1 MKNSFSILELIL
13 VLFILS
19 LITTTFY
26 FKPYQNKLLDATN
39 RIELYL
45 KETRYQA
52 LIDNKENKEDSLWF
66 RKRWTFKFF
75 NCANAK
81 GIYYVIYSD
90 ENKQGHPNE
99 NESLLDPLTKKRV
112 YSSNSCEY
120 DENRSKYVLLTK
132 EFDIVDTNI
141 TCNSTSGLGQLSFG
155 NDGKVYSKLSTYE
168 NRSEDYEI
176 KNSCYI
182 ELINKLGQKK
192 SIKIEPNTAFI
203 GINKQ

>member
-45 KETRYQA
+45 KQTRYQA
-52 LIDNKENKEDSLWF
+52 FIDNKENKEDSLWF

-75 NCANAK
+75 NCANDK

-90 ENKQGHPNE
+90 ENKKGHPNE

>member
-19 LITTTFY
+19 LVITTFY
-26 FKPYQNKLLDATN
+26 FKPYENKLLDATN

-45 KETRYQA
+45 KQTRYQA

-75 NCANAK
+75 NCANDK
-81 GIYYVIYSD
+81 GIYYVIYTD
-90 ENKQGHPNE
+90 ENKKGHPNE

-120 DENRSKYVLLTK
+120 DENRSKYVLLTR
-132 EFDIVDTNI
+132 EFDVIDTNI
-141 TCNSTSGLGQLSFG
+141 TCNSTKGLGQLSFG

-168 NRSEDYEI
+168 NRSQDYEI

-192 SIKIEPNTAFI
+192 TIKIEPNTAFI
-203 GINKQ
+203 GINK

>member
-26 FKPYQNKLLDATN
+26 FKPYENKLLDATN

-45 KETRYQA
+45 KQTRYQA

-75 NCANAK
+75 NCANDK

-132 EFDIVDTNI
+132 EFDIVNTNI
-141 TCNSTSGLGQLSFG
+141 TCNSTKGLGQLSFG
-155 NDGKVYSKLSTYE
+155 NDGKVYSKLSTHE

-192 SIKIEPNTAFI
+192 TIKIEPNTAFI

>member
-19 LITTTFY
+19 LVITTFY
-26 FKPYQNKLLDATN
+26 FKPYENKLLDATN

-45 KETRYQA
+45 KQTRYQA
-52 LIDNKENKEDSLWF
+52 LIDNKEKKEDSLWF

-75 NCANAK
+75 NCANDK

-90 ENKQGHPNE
+90 ENKKGHPNE

-141 TCNSTSGLGQLSFG
+141 TCNSTKGLGQLSFG
-155 NDGKVYSKLSTYE
+155 NDGKVYSRLSTHE

-192 SIKIEPNTAFI
+192 SVKIEPNTAFI

>member
-19 LITTTFY
+19 LVITTFY
-26 FKPYQNKLLDATN
+26 FKPYENKLLDATN

-45 KETRYQA
+45 KQTRYQS

-75 NCANAK
+75 NCANDK

-132 EFDIVDTNI
+132 EFDVIDTNI
-141 TCNSTSGLGQLSFG
+141 TCNSTKGLGQLSFG
-155 NDGKVYSKLSTYE
+155 NDGKVYSRLSTHE

>member
-1 MKNSFSILELIL
+1 MKNSFSILELVL

-26 FKPYQNKLLDATN
+26 FKPYENKLLDATN

-45 KETRYQA
+45 KQTRYQA

-75 NCANAK
+75 NCANDK
-81 GIYYVIYSD
+81 WIYYVIYSD
-90 ENKQGHPNE
+90 ENKKGHPNE

-192 SIKIEPNTAFI
+192 TIKIEPNTAFI
-203 GINKQ
+203 GINK

>member
-19 LITTTFY
+19 LVITTFY
-26 FKPYQNKLLDATN
+26 FKPYENKLLDATN

-45 KETRYQA
+45 KQTRYQA

-75 NCANAK
+75 NCANDK

-90 ENKQGHPNE
+90 ENKKGHPNE

-141 TCNSTSGLGQLSFG
+141 TCNSTKGLGQLSFG

-192 SIKIEPNTAFI
+192 TIKIEPNTAFI
-203 GINKQ
+203 EINK

>member
-19 LITTTFY
+19 IITTTFY
-26 FKPYQNKLLDATN
+26 FKLYQNKLADAAN

-45 KETRYQA
+45 KQTRYQA
-52 LIDNKENKEDSLWF
+52 LIDNKQNENDSLWF

-75 NCANAK
+75 NCSNDK

-90 ENKQGHPNE
+90 ENKKGHPNE

-112 YSSNSCEY
+112 FSTHHCEY

-132 EFDIVDTNI
+132 EFDVVDTNI
-141 TCNSTSGLGQLSFG
+141 SCNNTSGLGQISFG
-155 NDGKVYSKLSTYE
+155 NGGKIYSKLSTHE
-168 NRSEDYEI
+168 NKSEEYEI
-176 KNSCYI
+176 KNSCFI
-182 ELINKLGQKK
+182 ELINKVGEIK
-192 SIKIEPNTAFI
+192 SIKIESNTGFI
-203 GINKQ
+203 GINK

>member
-45 KETRYQA
+45 KQTRYQA

-75 NCANAK
+75 NCANDK

-90 ENKQGHPNE
+90 ENKKGHPNE

-132 EFDIVDTNI
+132 EFDIVNTNI
-141 TCNSTSGLGQLSFG
+141 TCNNTKGLGQLSFG
-155 NDGKVYSKLSTYE
+155 NDGKVYSRLSTHE

-192 SIKIEPNTAFI
+192 TIKIEPNTAFI
-203 GINKQ
+203 GINK

>member
-90 ENKQGHPNE
+90 ENKKGHPNE

>member
-26 FKPYQNKLLDATN
+26 LKPHENKLSDAAN

-45 KETRYQA
+45 KQTRYQS
-52 LIDNKENKEDSLWF
+52 LIDNKEYQRDEKWH
-66 RKRWTFKFF
+66 RQRWTFKFF
-75 NCANAK
+75 NCSGNK

-90 ENKQGHPNE
+90 ENKKGHPNE

-112 YSSNSCEY
+112 YSTHNCEY
-120 DENRSKYVLLTK
+120 DEKRSKYVLLTK
-132 EFDIVDTNI
+132 EFNVVDTNI
-141 TCNSTSGLGQLSFG
+141 SCNSTKGLGQISFG
-155 NDGKVYSKLSTYE
+155 NDGKVYSRLSTHE

-176 KNSCYI
+176 KNSCYV
-182 ELINKLGQKK
+182 ELINKTGQKK
-192 SIKIEPNTAFI
+192 SIKIEPNTGFI
-203 GINKQ
+203 GINKE

>member
-19 LITTTFY
+19 LVITTFY
-26 FKPYQNKLLDATN
+26 FKPYENKLLDATN

-45 KETRYQA
+45 KQTRYQA

-75 NCANAK
+75 NCANDK

-132 EFDIVDTNI
+132 EFDIVNTNI
-141 TCNSTSGLGQLSFG
+141 TCNSTKGLGQLSFG
-155 NDGKVYSKLSTYE
+155 NDGKVYSKLSTHE